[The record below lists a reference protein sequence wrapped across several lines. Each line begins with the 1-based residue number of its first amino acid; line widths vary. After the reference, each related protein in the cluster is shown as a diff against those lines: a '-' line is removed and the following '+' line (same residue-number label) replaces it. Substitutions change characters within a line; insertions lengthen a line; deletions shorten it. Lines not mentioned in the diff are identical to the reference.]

1 MPGVGKHGSTQ
12 VDDGRNNWN
21 LLVIKMNGTNRSG
34 DGGEDTAIDYD
45 PGTELRLGGRKKG
58 EYYKWDEKNEKIK

>member
-1 MPGVGKHGSTQ
+1 
-12 VDDGRNNWN
+12 
-21 LLVIKMNGTNRSG
+21 MNGTNRSG